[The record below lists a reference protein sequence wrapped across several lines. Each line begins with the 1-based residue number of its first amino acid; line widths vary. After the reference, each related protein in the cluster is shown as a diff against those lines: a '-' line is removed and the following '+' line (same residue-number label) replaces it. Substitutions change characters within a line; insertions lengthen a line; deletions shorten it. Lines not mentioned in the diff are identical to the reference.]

1 MHTNSPTVYEGGN
14 DNQYFYE
21 PNGPYSGYE

>member
-1 MHTNSPTVYEGGN
+1 MDTNSPTVYEAGN

-21 PNGPYSGYE
+21 PNGPTGYFV

>member
-1 MHTNSPTVYEGGN
+1 MNTNSPTVYEGGN

-21 PNGPYSGYE
+21 PNGPYSAYE